1 MNVASRLTERGEA
14 GAVLVDES
22 FREALEDSPELE
34 VREAGRRPL
43 KGIGEVPVWRLAAV
57 S

>member
-1 MNVASRLTERGEA
+1 MSQ
-14 GAVLVDES
+14 S
-22 FREALEDSPELE
+22 ALEATINAAFDAIGSISTSTQGE